1 MTTLANITIT
11 TAVTGF
17 VTQPMQFL
25 EGPPLSL
32 SVEAN
37 FTYGCGGASVD
48 AWLQTSL
55 DGGTTWCDMAE
66 CSFTT
71 ASAREGASIPS
82 STAITPVVATD
93 GTLAANSINAGLFGA
108 RWRVKYNRR
117 DLCRRH
123 EA

>member
-17 VTQPMQFL
+17 VTPPMQFL

-37 FTYGCGGASVD
+37 FTYGSGGTSVD

-66 CSFTT
+66 FSFTT
-71 ASAREGASIPS
+71 ASARKGASIPS
-82 STAITPVVATD
+82 STAITPVVVTD
-93 GTLAANSINAGLFGA
+93 GTLAANSHKRRATRVDWPSSIA
-108 RWRVKYNRR
+108 R
-117 DLCRRH
+117 H
-123 EA
+123 S

>member
-17 VTQPMQFL
+17 VTPPMQFL

-37 FTYGCGGASVD
+37 FTYGSGGTSVD

-66 CSFTT
+66 FSFMM
-71 ASAREGASIPS
+71 ASARKGAR
-82 STAITPVVATD
+82 
-93 GTLAANSINAGLFGA
+93 LFGA
-108 RWRVKYNRR
+108 RWRVKYTTVGTYAGGTRLEIDVYTER
-117 DLCRRH
+117 Q
-123 EA
+123 AV